1 MKRTPSAITKRVNS
15 SLSSPATFAR
25 RIRGLLRDQVGSSD
39 LTVALLLT
47 AAGAAMV
54 GLTVPS
60 LYKSSDTAARTFDQ
74 QVQVLER
81 GAGGRGGGVGGLGGG
96 AGGLGGG
103 VPGLGNLPAVTPPV
117 FEMGTKEAQTK
128 PAEKK
133 P

>member
-1 MKRTPSAITKRVNS
+1 MKRVH
-15 SLSSPATFAR
+15 LVTFVR
-25 RIRGLLRDQVGSSD
+25 RLLRDRVGSSD

-81 GAGGRGGGVGGLGGG
+81 GASGRG
-96 AGGLGGG
+96 AGGLGGAGGLAGGG
-103 VPGLGNLPAVTPPV
+103 VPGVGNLSAVTSSV
-117 FEMGTKEAQTK
+117 FEMGTKESQTK
-128 PAEKK
+128 LAEKK